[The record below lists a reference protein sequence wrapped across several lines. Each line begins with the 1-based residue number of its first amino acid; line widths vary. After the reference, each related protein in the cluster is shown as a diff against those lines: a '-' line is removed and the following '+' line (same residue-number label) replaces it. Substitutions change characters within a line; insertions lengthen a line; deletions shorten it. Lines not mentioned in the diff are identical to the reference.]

1 MGQIIKLDDREYDID
16 SMNDRAKATVLDIQF
31 VNARIQ
37 ELNNMQA
44 ILRRAQNSYIK
55 SLKIGLSSVFG
66 KLSRS
71 FESRLP
77 DASN

>member
-55 SLKIGLSSVFG
+55 SLKKEMI
-66 KLSRS
+66 
-71 FESRLP
+71 
-77 DASN
+77 SNKAGFLGEE

>member
-1 MGQIIKLDDREYDID
+1 MGQIVKLDDREYDID
-16 SMNDRAKATVLDIQF
+16 SMSDRAKATVLDLQF

-55 SLKIGLSSVFG
+55 SLKKGNDL
-66 KLSRS
+66 
-71 FESRLP
+71 
-77 DASN
+77 